1 MFVGITRIFPTRC
14 HMSSVFLTRW
24 LAASC
29 HQFSCSGLS
38 LSPVSHL
45 SILSLLQC
53 GLILVISMALLHLC
67 NFNKCHNHSILT
79 RYSTRPVMS
88 GTGRSQYLEPFNQIF
103 FRAKFINFFLLVRE
117 LTPGPRSVWPN
128 IHLWDRAD
136 SEGSEGE
143 LGQDDPLRCYLLL
156 LFSRVR
162 QSTKIF
168 WNNISNILFRF
179 VMSVNSDQL
188 PWNTNKRNSG
198 SIIKLSFFCLSE
210 INMMQLWLFSA
221 YFYV

>member
-1 MFVGITRIFPTRC
+1 
-14 HMSSVFLTRW
+14 
-24 LAASC
+24 
-29 HQFSCSGLS
+29 
-38 LSPVSHL
+38 
-45 SILSLLQC
+45 
-53 GLILVISMALLHLC
+53 
-67 NFNKCHNHSILT
+67 
-79 RYSTRPVMS
+79 MS

-162 QSTKIF
+162 QAQKYFEVIF
-168 WNNISNILFRF
+168 LIFCLDLLCQWTQISCLEIQTNEILVQSSSWVFF
-179 VMSVNSDQL
+179 VYL
-188 PWNTNKRNSG
+188 KLIWCNSG
-198 SIIKLSFFCLSE
+198 CLVLTFMCNHVDETIRIVLKLLQTWE
-210 INMMQLWLFSA
+210 N
-221 YFYV
+221 